1 MSAKKENDMAN
12 KKSNDLP
19 FNLEAEMAVL
29 GAALLQTDALYN
41 VISSLDWDD
50 FYFVKHQK
58 IYRAIKTL
66 LDRKTSVDVLTVS
79 EFLINSKELD
89 EVGGVEYL
97 QELLESNI
105 TFANLKFYIDI
116 ILDQSVLRKM
126 LTTIRDIDYR
136 YRNEDIKNPNDFI
149 LNAETAFKES
159 VAKRHISSF
168 IDMEEAMSKV
178 QYQISQNKDLAPD
191 LETITGVTT
200 GYPKLNAITQ
210 GFQKGEVTIVAGR
223 PGMGKTALALNFAYQ
238 AATKG
243 NVPVAIF
250 SLEMSSDLLVK
261 RIIASVS
268 SVSLKN
274 INTCRFFGNQRP
286 KVNAAINQIAGLPIY
301 IDESPGIR
309 LMDIIAKTRK
319 LQATHPDLG
328 LVIID
333 YLGLIQASDASKKN
347 PDSRQE
353 EVRKIS
359 LAIKGMAR
367 ELKVPVILL
376 SQLSRDVEKRDN
388 RRPMISDLRD
398 SGSIEQD
405 ADVIF
410 LIYREDYYS
419 EQRKTQPGAKKPG
432 QMTASDKFE
441 VIKNQK
447 SELLSDATL
456 GGASYVEVH
465 VAKNRNG
472 ATGKV
477 PLFFYKEWGKFEQP
491 SQSWIDEMQ
500 RLNDEAGE

>member
-1 MSAKKENDMAN
+1 MAY
-12 KKSNDLP
+12 SDLP
-19 FNLEAEMAVL
+19 FNLEAEKAVL

-41 VISSLDWDD
+41 VISSLEEDD
-50 FYFVKHQK
+50 FYTLKHQR
-58 IYRAIKTL
+58 IYAAIKTL
-66 LDRKTSVDVLTVS
+66 LEEKKNVDIVTIS
-79 EFLINSKELD
+79 EFLLNSKELD
-89 EVGGVEYL
+89 DIGGVAYL
-97 QELLESNI
+97 QEILESPI

-116 ILDQSVLRKM
+116 VRDQAVLRKM
-126 LTTIRDIDYR
+126 ITTIRDIDNKFK
-136 YRNEDIKNPNDFI
+136 NEDIKNPNDFI
-149 LNAETAFKES
+149 LNAEESFKES
-159 VAKRHISSF
+159 IGRRRVSTF
-168 IDMEEAMSKV
+168 IDMSEAMEKV
-178 QYQISQNKDLAPD
+178 QLQINQNKDMAPD
-191 LETITGVTT
+191 IETLTGVTT
-200 GYPKLNAITQ
+200 GYSKLNALTQ

-223 PGMGKTALALNFAYQ
+223 PGMGKTALALNLAYN
-238 AATKG
+238 AAFLS

-268 SVSLKN
+268 KVSLKN

-286 KVNAAINQIAGLPIY
+286 KVSAAMNEIAGLPIY
-301 IDESPGIR
+301 IDESPGIK
-309 LMDIIAKTRK
+309 LMDIVAKTRK
-319 LQATHPDLG
+319 LQATHKDLG
-328 LVIID
+328 LVVID
-333 YLGLIQASDASKKN
+333 YLGLIQASSGKTN

-359 LAIKGMAR
+359 LAIKNMAR
-367 ELKVPVILL
+367 ELKVPVVLL

-398 SGSIEQD
+398 SGSNEQD

-419 EQRKTQPGAKKPG
+419 EQKKKSAGDKKPG

-441 VIKNQK
+441 VLKNQK
-447 SELLSDATL
+447 KELLADATL

-472 ATGKV
+472 ATGSV

-491 SQSWIDEMQ
+491 SQSWIDEME
-500 RLNDEAGE
+500 RLNNEIKGE

>member
-1 MSAKKENDMAN
+1 MARKKV
-12 KKSNDLP
+12 NDLP
-19 FNLEAEMAVL
+19 YNLDAEKAVL
-29 GAALLQTDALYN
+29 GAALLSLDALYN
-41 VISSLDWDD
+41 VISSLDYED
-50 FYFVKHQK
+50 FYFSKHEK
-58 IYRAIKTL
+58 IFKAMKTL
-66 LDRKTSVDVLTVS
+66 LERKTSVDVLTVS
-79 EFLINSKELD
+79 EYLMNSKELD
-89 EVGGVEYL
+89 EIGGVEYL

-126 LTTIRDIDYR
+126 LTTIREIDYR
-136 YRNEDIKNPNDFI
+136 YKNEDIKNPNDFI
-149 LNAETAFKES
+149 LNAEVMFKDS

-168 IDMEEAMSKV
+168 IDMEEAVSRV

-191 LETITGVTT
+191 LETLTGVTT
-200 GYPKLNAITQ
+200 GYPKLNALTQ

-223 PGMGKTALALNFAYQ
+223 PGMGKTALALNFAYH

-274 INTCRFFGNQRP
+274 INTCRFYGNQRP
-286 KVNAAINQIAGLPIY
+286 KVNSAINEISELPIF
-301 IDESPGIR
+301 IDESSGIR
-309 LMDIIAKTRK
+309 LMDIVAKTRK
-319 LQATHPDLG
+319 LQAAHPDLG

-333 YLGLIQASDASKKN
+333 YLGLIQASEGNKN

-359 LAIKGMAR
+359 LAIKNMAR

-376 SQLSRDVEKRDN
+376 SQLSRDVEKRDTKK
-388 RRPMISDLRD
+388 PMISDLRD

-410 LIYREDYYS
+410 LLYREDYYS
-419 EQRKTQPGAKKPG
+419 EQRKTQPGMKKPG
-432 QMTASDKFE
+432 QMSASDKFE

-447 SELLSDATL
+447 SELLSDASL

-477 PLFFYKEWGKFEQP
+477 PLFFYKEWGKFDQP
-491 SQSWIDEMQ
+491 SQAWIDEMQ
-500 RLNDEAGE
+500 KLNEDAGE

>member
-1 MSAKKENDMAN
+1 MAY
-12 KKSNDLP
+12 NDLP
-19 FNLEAEMAVL
+19 FNLEAEKAVL
-29 GAALLQTDALYN
+29 GASLLQNDALYN
-41 VISSLDWDD
+41 MISSLDADD

-58 IYRAIKTL
+58 IYKAIKTL
-66 LDRKTSVDVLTVS
+66 VERKTNVDILTVA
-79 EFLINSKELD
+79 EFLTNSKELD
-89 EVGGVEYL
+89 DVGGVDYL
-97 QELLESNI
+97 QEILESPI

-126 LTTIRDIDYR
+126 LTTIRDIDNR
-136 YRNEDIKNPNDFI
+136 YKTENIKNPNDFI
-149 LNAETAFKES
+149 LEAETLFKDS
-159 VAKRHISSF
+159 VSKRHISSF
-168 IDMEEAMSKV
+168 IDMSTAMEKV
-178 QYQISQNKDLAPD
+178 QYQINQNKDLAPD
-191 LETITGVTT
+191 LETLTGVTT

-210 GFQKGEVTIVAGR
+210 GFQKGEVTIIAGR

-250 SLEMSSDLLVK
+250 SLEMSTDLLVK

-268 SVSLKN
+268 NVSLKN

-286 KVNAAINQIAGLPIY
+286 KVNAAINEIAGLPIY

-309 LMDIIAKTRK
+309 LMDIVAKTRK
-319 LQATHPDLG
+319 LQAIHPDLG

-333 YLGLIQASDASKKN
+333 YLGLIQAGTGKTN

-359 LAIKGMAR
+359 LAIKNMAR
-367 ELKVPVILL
+367 ELSVPVVLL

-410 LIYREDYYS
+410 LLYREDYYS
-419 EQRKTQPGAKKPG
+419 EQRKKAPGDKKPG

-441 VIKNQK
+441 VLKNQK
-447 SELLSDATL
+447 KELLEDATL

-472 ATGKV
+472 ATGSV

-491 SQSWIDEMQ
+491 SQSWIDEME
-500 RLNDEAGE
+500 RLNSEMTGE